1 MLNMPVSLN
10 NQLTA
15 YGAYSE
21 QIDDYVKL
29 EIPQSTGSKKG
40 KAVTTMI
47 DPYSYRKKLGVPKM
61 IFIGTN
67 DEYWTVDAVKF
78 YINEIPGQTML
89 HYVPNAGHDLGGGI
103 SALQTLGVLYGKML
117 QSKPYPVLQTTAKV
131 TDGKV
136 ELSIDAPLEELDE
149 LLIWSAT
156 SGTMDF
162 RKQKWGSTSAG
173 KGQAFNKISVTLPST
188 GYKAFYVDARYK
200 GDQGTYTSSTRMY
213 LLSNKGIE

>member
-1 MLNMPVSLN
+1 MVIDMLNMPVSLN
-10 NQLTA
+10 NQITA

-47 DPYSYRKKLGVPKM
+47 DPFSYRKKLGVTKM

-78 YINEIPGQTML
+78 YIDKLPGQTML

-117 QSKPYPVLQTTAKV
+117 QSKPYPVLETTAKIA
-131 TDGKV
+131 DGKV
-136 ELSIDAPLEELDE
+136 ELSLRSPMDELEELV
-149 LLIWSAT
+149 IWSAS
-156 SGTMDF
+156 SGTIDF
-162 RKQKWGSTSAG
+162 RKQKLRSTSAG
-173 KGQAFNKISVTLPST
+173 KAKATNKISVSLPSS
-188 GYKAFYVDARYK
+188 G
-200 GDQGTYTSSTRMY
+200 
-213 LLSNKGIE
+213 